1 MWEKSIIGQTD
12 SGLCEKSSLVGKA
25 YKIKLSISALVKV
38 SPGFKGIY
46 LKGHKSQEAAGI
58 YSNMV

>member
-12 SGLCEKSSLVGKA
+12 SGLFEKSSIVGKA

-46 LKGHKSQEAAGI
+46 LKGHKS
-58 YSNMV
+58 